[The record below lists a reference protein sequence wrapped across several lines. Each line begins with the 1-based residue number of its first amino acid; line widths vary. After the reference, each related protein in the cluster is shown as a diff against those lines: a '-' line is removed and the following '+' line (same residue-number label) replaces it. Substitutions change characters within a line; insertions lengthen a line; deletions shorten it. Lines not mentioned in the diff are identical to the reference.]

1 MRNTADQAVKMYFK
15 ILKIF
20 RLFGAM
26 LKKEQEKREKL
37 ATPSQKSFETEIYI
51 VNVI

>member
-26 LKKEQEKREKL
+26 LKKEQEKSWPLQAKKVL
-37 ATPSQKSFETEIYI
+37 KQKYI
-51 VNVI
+51 